1 MQAFLLNYHLKK
13 KKKAFIMRVLTTVI
27 KASQADAATT
37 QLTVCDFF
45 LLLFKQK
52 FQHGNKH
59 LKLTTTATKTERL
72 F

>member
-1 MQAFLLNYHLKK
+1 
-13 KKKAFIMRVLTTVI
+13 MRVLTTII
-27 KASQADAATT
+27 KASQADATT
-37 QLTVCDFF
+37 MQLTVCDFL

-52 FQHGNKH
+52 FQRENKH

>member
-1 MQAFLLNYHLKK
+1 
-13 KKKAFIMRVLTTVI
+13 MRVLTTVI

-52 FQHGNKH
+52 FQHENKH
-59 LKLTTTATKTERL
+59 LKLTRTATKTERL